1 MKCDLFSFSEL
12 WVAVT
17 DTLHTL
23 DKISLASRTRQEKQ
37 KIVFYFYYASSYSLD
52 SRIDQWRHRRLFA
65 NEFVDRNDIIEA
77 LSVDNNDNDDDDC
90 CLFIRSLAKVRFCWY
105 SYRTASPC
113 AVLIMSCCLVAFN
126 ATHTSIHSRCEWHFH
141 SDASKRQNRIGCVHF
156 FARIARGSD
165 NTSPSWSCECMSA
178 ITWRTQNTQTT
189 RSTQAHLLLLRTD
202 FIIIIIR
209 FSQPY
214 HSYTRSPCAYSLE
227 VALHV
232 WVSHLSLSLSL
243 SRFSCFYTLF
253 TFLLIIFCTFASNSL
268 SFRWFFDRSASLWFS
283 QQKIVSFLDLFWS
296 FGNQKSGAFHF
307 YLVRG
312 AVQFVEISEN
322 YHKWGSAVA
331 MNCKENDWKM

>member
-77 LSVDNNDNDDDDC
+77 LCGDNNDNDDDDC

-189 RSTQAHLLLLRTD
+189 RSTQAHLLLRRTD
-202 FIIIIIR
+202 FIIIIRI
-209 FSQPY
+209 SQPY

-232 WVSHLSLSLSL
+232 WVSHLSLSLSVAIQLFLHTLYVSSYYFLHIRVELTQFSLVFRSQREFVIFAAKNCFFSRFILKFWESEIGRFPFL
-243 SRFSCFYTLF
+243 SRARC
-253 TFLLIIFCTFASNSL
+253 
-268 SFRWFFDRSASLWFS
+268 
-283 QQKIVSFLDLFWS
+283 
-296 FGNQKSGAFHF
+296 
-307 YLVRG
+307 
-312 AVQFVEISEN
+312 
-322 YHKWGSAVA
+322 SAVCR
-331 MNCKENDWKM
+331 N